1 MLPLLTK
8 VFYFSPSSEE
18 LKGRWCLIEKV
29 LTSFGRI
36 VPMKLRRI
44 SFEVGLELV
53 ANLQQDS
60 SHRLLP
66 WLFFNFQGLSL
77 PFFFFFLFFFFVAQ
91 KFKRVSLQDQLNR
104 NKKAAEIFF
113 ASFTQVRMFVQCS
126 VITKNFG
133 DIDNYRFFPIKRALQ
148 EKLGKS
154 SKVRKIFFPHCFSFF
169 NSMKMFRLR
178 QSS

>member
-44 SFEVGLELV
+44 SFEVGLEPV

-60 SHRLLP
+60 SHPLLP

-77 PFFFFFLFFFFVAQ
+77 PFFFFLFFFFVAQ

-133 DIDNYRFFPIKRALQ
+133 DIDNYRFFQLNERFKKNWENLQ
-148 EKLGKS
+148 KFE
-154 SKVRKIFFPHCFSFF
+154 RFFFLTESVFF